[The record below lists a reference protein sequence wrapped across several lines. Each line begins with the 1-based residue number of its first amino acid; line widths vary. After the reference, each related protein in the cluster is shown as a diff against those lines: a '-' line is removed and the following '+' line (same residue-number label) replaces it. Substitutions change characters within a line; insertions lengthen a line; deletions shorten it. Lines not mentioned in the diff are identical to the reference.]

1 MEIKGIREDNMPIDV
16 IDGGFRCILHPDVDI
31 DVASRRCHSASKEFD
46 LITDFR
52 DENRNA
58 L

>member
-31 DVASRRCHSASKEFD
+31 DVASLSFGFKG
-46 LITDFR
+46 I
-52 DENRNA
+52 
-58 L
+58 